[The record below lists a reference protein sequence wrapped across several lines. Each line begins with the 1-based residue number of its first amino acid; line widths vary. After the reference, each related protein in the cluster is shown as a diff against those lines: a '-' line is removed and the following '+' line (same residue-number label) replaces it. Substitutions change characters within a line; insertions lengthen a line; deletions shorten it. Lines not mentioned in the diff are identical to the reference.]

1 MTDNQNMSIGDPL
14 PEALGAILSNKE
26 LMEKISAIV
35 GPAPKNGEAEASP
48 ASADAILSNPDLMT
62 KLPEVISVLRPMM
75 EGKGNGEKKG
85 QTPHSNDK
93 RTALLCALK
102 PYLSPKRR
110 EAIDYITKIGKL
122 GDVMKNLKL

>member
-35 GPAPKNGEAEASP
+35 GPAPKNGEAEAAP

-102 PYLSPKRR
+102 PYLSQSRR
-110 EAIDYITKIGKL
+110 EAIDYIIRISRMSGIISHL
-122 GDVMKNLKL
+122 R